1 LFPQIPSMEASGRLK
16 ITAFLFTRSM
26 ELLSLALLML
36 SVHKFNY
43 HYQFRFSRKF
53 IFYIFSLSILN
64 FFSDHIFDESS
75 TNSSVYELLTKDIIH
90 AALNGFNGIQIQII
104 LSHFS
109 LIS

>member
-43 HYQFRFSRKF
+43 HYQFRVPCKF
-53 IFYIFSLSILN
+53 IFYIFSLSILK
-64 FFSDHIFDESS
+64 FF
-75 TNSSVYELLTKDIIH
+75 
-90 AALNGFNGIQIQII
+90 QII
-104 LSHFS
+104 YSMNLARIQMFMSFS
-109 LIS
+109 RRISFTLHSMDSTVSKFKLFYLILV